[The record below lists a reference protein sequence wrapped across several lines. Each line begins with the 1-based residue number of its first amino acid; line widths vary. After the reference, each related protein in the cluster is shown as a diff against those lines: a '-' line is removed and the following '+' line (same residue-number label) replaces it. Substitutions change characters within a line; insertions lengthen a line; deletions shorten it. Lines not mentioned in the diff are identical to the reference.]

1 MRQTANQL
9 SEFYASP
16 MGRAA
21 RVMALRRLTALWPPE
36 EEEGRAMLGLGYAGP
51 YLMPYAPKAKKVI
64 LTMPAAM
71 GVIPTKSRRGNVA
84 ALVEDDA
91 LPLPPASFDRVLLV
105 HAIEESADFTAVLA
119 EAWRVLAPEGRLVII
134 AANRSGLWA
143 RSDASPFG
151 AGRPFSRSQLANAL
165 KNAQFLPLAWAGAL
179 YAPPISRMTGPRFLS
194 VMERFGETVWP
205 RFSGLVL
212 VEAVKRLYAG
222 TDGLSSEEVRAPLFP
237 KPTPVLERGSQ
248 KN

>member
-1 MRQTANQL
+1 
-9 SEFYASP
+9 

-21 RVMALRRLTALWPPE
+21 RIMALRRLTALWPPE
-36 EEEGRAMLGLGYAGP
+36 EEAGLAMLGLGYAGP
-51 YLMPYAPKAKKVI
+51 YLMPYASKAKKVI

-71 GVIPTKSRRGNVA
+71 GVIPTSGRRGNVA

-91 LPLPPASFDRVLLV
+91 LPLPPASFDRVLLI
-105 HAIEESADFTAVLA
+105 HALEESLDFTAVLR
-119 EAWRVLAPEGRLVII
+119 EASRILTPEGRLVVI

-151 AGRPFSRSQLANAL
+151 AGRPFSRSQLAGAL
-165 KNAQFLPLAWAGAL
+165 EAAQLLPLAWSGAL
-179 YAPPISRMTGPRFLS
+179 YAPPVTRLSGPRFITA
-194 VMERFGETVWP
+194 MERFGETVWP

-222 TDGLSSEEVRAPLFP
+222 TYLASGEEVRVPLFP
-237 KPTPVLERGSQ
+237 KPVPIFESGPHKGRQGPDMDRNKEQ
-248 KN
+248 NGE